1 MTLTVNSTLE
11 VISCN
16 STDIPATGH
25 FVLTSGLSRSPL
37 ILLFSRIQ
45 KNSRYSTIQIM
56 FPVDFKDQHKN
67 GVYYYSIKSDVD
79 DTEYENGYI
88 KIITDP
94 GGKFNQK
101 AFLAPA
107 ETENRESEV
116 YFRPKYTP

>member
-16 STDIPATGH
+16 TTGIPATGH
-25 FVLTSGLSRSPL
+25 FVLTSGYSRSPFV
-37 ILLFSRIQ
+37 LLFTRIQ
-45 KNSRYSTIQIM
+45 QNSRYSTIQIS
-56 FPVDFKDQHKN
+56 FPVDFKDEHKN

-116 YFRPKYTP
+116 YYRPKYTP